1 MAPLTTSRA
10 QAIPPQAS
18 KTLRHFLHPHHPLHE
33 VYVAKEF
40 ECDGCNALGHGKRYR
55 CSACTFD
62 LHERCATCPQMLSSH
77 LHPAHPLALVN
88 QSLGMVC
95 DLCGD
100 TVNGL
105 YCTCRACRFDVHPL
119 RTELPASVAH
129 AAHPHH
135 LLTLRPAEPR
145 NCAVCRHVCGSWR
158 YTCEPCHVDL
168 HLECAFQEPV
178 AGRQF
183 VTAPVST
190 YHHKQHGYVVGVPS
204 ASPSYCY
211 QYQPVIYQTIYNAMP
226 INGGASMSTSGS
238 DNRKRIYSILATIAA
253 KVVIGSITGGFS
265 C

>member
-1 MAPLTTSRA
+1 MAPLTTSQA

-18 KTLRHFLHPHHPLHE
+18 KTLRHFLHPHYPLHE
-33 VYVAKEF
+33 VYIAKEF
-40 ECDGCNALGHGKRYR
+40 VCDGCNALGQGKRYR

-62 LHERCATCPQMLSSH
+62 LHERCATCHQTLSSH

-100 TVNGL
+100 IVNGL
-105 YCTCRACRFDVHPL
+105 YYTCRACRFDVHPL
-119 RTELPASVAH
+119 CTELPASVAH

-158 YTCEPCHVDL
+158 QY
-168 HLECAFQEPV
+168 
-178 AGRQF
+178 
-183 VTAPVST
+183 
-190 YHHKQHGYVVGVPS
+190 GYVVGVPT

-253 KVVIGSITGGFS
+253 KVVIGSITGSFS
-265 C
+265 Y